1 MTRRRR
7 RGKRRA
13 TRRKGRR
20 LPAPPAAGRRS
31 GLALAL
37 LVPLAVA
44 APASATTVSAEN
56 GVLRVIA
63 GPGESNAIT
72 ASVEAPPGAA
82 PVVAVADEGA
92 QPRPG
97 AGCLRALTSQR
108 VTCAA
113 AGLVAVEVDAG
124 DGADGVAFLGP
135 LVARLRGG
143 DGDDVL
149 VSGAG
154 ADLVDGGPGN
164 DLVGASAGNDVVFGG
179 LGDDSLHGGEGA
191 DSLDG
196 DRGRDSADGGGGDDS
211 VLMRD
216 RGADSVLCGAG
227 RDGVRAEVLDSLDFS
242 CEQVDYGPP
251 GRAGRLLAKIG
262 RGRFVRVPGQGGAR
276 VDRRILPGVLY
287 MIRRYRVRIGDG
299 YSLSRVHT
307 PYGEHP
313 LGLAVDIYPGP
324 GGSGTQVDRRARWAE
339 PRQNRPRPPFRWV
352 GYNGDHNHGRGHHL
366 HLSWQHSKGR
376 FGRPVRKVWVFA
388 VRRGEAVTTLSGS
401 PFAVPAGYPRELG
414 RPDR

>member
-1 MTRRRR
+1 MTAPRK
-7 RGKRRA
+7 RGL
-13 TRRKGRR
+13 G
-20 LPAPPAAGRRS
+20 
-31 GLALAL
+31 LAL
-37 LVPLAVA
+37 LVSLVVA
-44 APASATTVSAEN
+44 APAPAATVSAQN
-56 GVLRVIA
+56 GVLRVSA
-63 GPGESNAIT
+63 GPGESNSIT
-72 ASVEAPPGAA
+72 VSVEARPGAA
-82 PVVAVADEGA
+82 PLVAVADEGA
-92 QPRPG
+92 QPRAG
-97 AGCLRALTSQR
+97 TGCLRALTSQR

-113 AGLVAVEVDAG
+113 AGVAAVEVDAG

-135 LVARLRGG
+135 LAARLRGG

-154 ADLVDGGPGN
+154 ADLVDGGAGN
-164 DLVGASAGNDVVFGG
+164 DVLGASAGDDVVLGG
-179 LGDDSLHGGEGA
+179 PGDDSLHGGEGA

-216 RGADSVLCGAG
+216 RGADSVLCGVA
-227 RDGVRAEVLDSLDFS
+227 RDRVRAEVLDSLDFS

-262 RGRFVRVPGQGGAR
+262 GGRFVGVPGQGDAR

-299 YSLSRVHT
+299 YSLSRAHT
-307 PYGEHP
+307 PHGEHP

-324 GGSGTQVDRRARWAE
+324 GGSWTQVDRLARWAE

-352 GYNGDHNHGRGHHL
+352 GYNGDYNHGRGNHL

-388 VRRGEAVTTLSGS
+388 VSRGRAVTSLSGS

>member
-1 MTRRRR
+1 MLTSIRVLRPCIL
-7 RGKRRA
+7 A
-13 TRRKGRR
+13 VVV
-20 LPAPPAAGRRS
+20 AP
-31 GLALAL
+31 LALFASLAAL
-37 LVPLAVA
+37 A
-44 APASATTVSAEN
+44 APALAATVSTQDGTLRVSAGPGEVNAITVSAE
-56 GVLRVIA
+56 
-63 GPGESNAIT
+63 
-72 ASVEAPPGAA
+72 APPAGA
-82 PVVAVADEGA
+82 PILAVADEGSPPSA
-92 QPRPG
+92 G
-97 AGCLRALTSQR
+97 AGCLRALTSGR

-113 AGLVAVEVDAG
+113 TGVTAVEVDAG
-124 DGADGVAFLGP
+124 DGADGVAFVGP
-135 LVARLRGG
+135 LAARLRGG

-149 VSGAG
+149 VSGGG
-154 ADLVDGGPGN
+154 ADLLDGGAGN
-164 DLVGASAGNDVVFGG
+164 DLLGGNAGNDAVLGG

-191 DSLDG
+191 DGLDG

-216 RGADSVLCGAG
+216 AGADSVVCGLG
-227 RDGVRAEVLDSLDFS
+227 RDRVRAEVLDSLDFS
-242 CEQVDYGPP
+242 CEQVDYGRP
-251 GRAGRLLAKIG
+251 GRAGRLLARIG
-262 RGRFVRVPGQGGAR
+262 GGRFVPVPGQGGAR

-299 YSLSRVHT
+299 YSLSRAHT

-324 GGSGTQVDRRARWAE
+324 GGSWTQVDRLARWAE

-352 GYNGDHNHGRGHHL
+352 GYNGDHNHGRGNHL

-388 VRRGEAVTTLSGS
+388 VSRGRAVTSSLRGS